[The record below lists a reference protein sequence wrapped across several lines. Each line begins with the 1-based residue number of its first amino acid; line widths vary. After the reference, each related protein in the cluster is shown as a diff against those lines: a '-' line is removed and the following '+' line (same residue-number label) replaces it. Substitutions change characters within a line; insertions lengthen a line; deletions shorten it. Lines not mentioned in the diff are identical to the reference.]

1 MIKRI
6 DFTDINNTPIS
17 YLGDIDFFNKNKS
30 VSFKSGVNII
40 VGLNGCGKTTLLNL
54 IRRYTLCLNSITSTC
69 PSGNLEFES
78 LLTKRF
84 NSDDICDGIKII
96 SDYQGV
102 VFNMLDNSVLSQR
115 DNALSSH
122 NNFQSYFNMLHCST
136 GEGVV
141 EALTNLFKTMFDSKT
156 ILEFPINELR
166 YISDSDI
173 LPHQNKAKQLLKYY
187 KENSFT
193 YDDPKDFEFTV
204 LMDEPDRNV
213 DINRLKEIYGV
224 LNRRKEQTQIIA
236 VIHNPILI
244 YKLSKLEDINF
255 IEMTDGYVQDVVDF
269 VESNTK

>member
-69 PSGNLEFES
+69 PSGNLEFND
-78 LLTKRF
+78 LLTKYP
-84 NSDDICDGIKII
+84 NPDKLCDGIKII

-102 VFNMLDNSVLSQR
+102 VFNMMEHNVLER
-115 DNALSSH
+115 RE
-122 NNFQSYFNMLHCST
+122 NFLQDRVKFQTYFNNLHCST
-136 GEGVV
+136 GEGISNG
-141 EALTNLFKTMFDSKT
+141 LDTLFKTMFDSKT
-156 ILEFPINELR
+156 NLEFPFKELKK
-166 YISDSDI
+166 IANSDF
-173 LPHQNKAKQLLKYY
+173 LPHQDKVTQLLQYY
-187 KENSFT
+187 KENSFK

-204 LMDEPDRNV
+204 LMDEPDRNL
-213 DINRLKEIYGV
+213 DINRVKEIYDI
-224 LNRRKEQTQIIA
+224 LNHKKENTQIIA

-244 YKLSKLEDINF
+244 YKLSKRSHVNF

>member
-6 DFTDINNTPIS
+6 DFIDINNSPIS
-17 YLGDIDFFNKNKS
+17 YLTDIDFFNKNKS
-30 VSFKSGVNII
+30 VSFKSGVNVV
-40 VGLNGCGKTTLLNL
+40 VGHNGCGKTTLLNL
-54 IRRYTLCLNSITSTC
+54 IRRYTLCLTTITSTC
-69 PSGNLEFES
+69 PSGNLEFED

-102 VFNMLDNSVLSQR
+102 VFNMLDKSVLSQR

-141 EALTNLFKTMFDSKT
+141 ESLTNLFKTMFDSKT
-156 ILEFPINELR
+156 NLEFPIKDLKK
-166 YISDSDI
+166 ISECDG
-173 LPHQNKAKQLLKYY
+173 LPNQNKAKHLLKYY
-187 KENSFT
+187 KENSFK
-193 YDDPKDFEFTV
+193 YEDPKDFEFTV
-204 LMDEPDRNV
+204 LMDEPDRNI

-224 LNRRKEQTQIIA
+224 LNRKKEQTQIIA

-244 YKLSKLEDINF
+244 YKLSKIKDINF
-255 IEMTDGYVQDVVDF
+255 IEMTENYVEDVVKF
-269 VESNTK
+269 VENTK